1 MTSGNH
7 KNGAVK
13 RDPLFDA
20 AKFVAMFMVVYWHVM
35 SYRPGFDLAEMP
47 SYAANFIIA
56 VNMPLFFLVSGY
68 FSRRLH
74 DSGNWHKLAWRL
86 VSYFWPVAVF
96 SLIGA
101 VMDALFLHTC
111 TVMQVPLVA
120 LKKFLFAAWFFYAL
134 AGCEII
140 TFLCSQYSCTVFQKV
155 AMCCLSYI
163 GALILSGRVWHAS
176 GIVSMIPFYWFGLY
190 FLPYVLSRVKF
201 FFAMAAVGGVLMI
214 YITYFA
220 GGIATNGLAFYWDR
234 FDILH
239 PEGIRAINMLARYS
253 VGIMGAIFV
262 LGSLKILGAKAW
274 AVSKM
279 ACLGTET
286 LGVYFVHGHLIRLL
300 SNQFVDLNAGSC
312 ILFVSTCIMF
322 GCSFCIVK
330 LTKVTEWVECIVWGF
345 GRRKNNVFTSK
356 R

>member
-1 MTSGNH
+1 M
-7 KNGAVK
+7 
-13 RDPLFDA
+13 LF
-20 AKFVAMFMVVYWHVM
+20 VVYW
-35 SYRPGFDLAEMP
+35 GFDIVWAGLACVRY
-47 SYAANFIIA
+47 SLDDTILLVWTI
-56 VNMPLFFLVSGY
+56 FL
-68 FSRRLH
+68 
-74 DSGNWHKLAWRL
+74 A
-86 VSYFWPVAVF
+86 
-96 SLIGA
+96 
-101 VMDALFLHTC
+101 
-111 TVMQVPLVA
+111 
-120 LKKFLFAAWFFYAL
+120 
-134 AGCEII
+134 
-140 TFLCSQYSCTVFQKV
+140 LCS
-155 AMCCLSYI
+155 
-163 GALILSGRVWHAS
+163 
-176 GIVSMIPFYWFGLY
+176 
-190 FLPYVLSRVKF
+190 LPRKF